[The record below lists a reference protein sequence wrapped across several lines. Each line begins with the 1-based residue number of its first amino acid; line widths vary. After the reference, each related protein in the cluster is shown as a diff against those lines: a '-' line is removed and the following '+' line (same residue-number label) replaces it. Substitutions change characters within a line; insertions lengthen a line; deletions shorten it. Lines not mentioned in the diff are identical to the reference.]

1 LYSKAFS
8 DDNEILI
15 YIILRVAKIMNA
27 ERILLTM
34 IVALAATVTLTF
46 LTSSVLAQTDTGTQD
61 TTDGGTTDGGT
72 TDGGTTDGGTTDG
85 GTTTDDESSL
95 YREFQSC
102 LESAAGGQ
110 TGFATED
117 EIRECFIDA
126 GYTGAGDDQDDD
138 GGDDQ
143 DDDGGDDQDDDGGDD
158 QDDDGGDD
166 QDN

>member
-158 QDDDGGDD
+158 Q
-166 QDN
+166 NN